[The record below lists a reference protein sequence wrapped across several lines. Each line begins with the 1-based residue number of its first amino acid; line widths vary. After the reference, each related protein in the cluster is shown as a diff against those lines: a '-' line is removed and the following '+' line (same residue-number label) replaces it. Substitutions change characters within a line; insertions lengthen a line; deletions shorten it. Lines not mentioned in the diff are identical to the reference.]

1 MKDVIDEHFEAV
13 DKLIEANNR
22 ASDLHREASNKAYYN
37 AAIDHAINVVKDE
50 YQTIKAIGEAETYH
64 NILNKIVISLTSL
77 KKK

>member
-37 AAIDHAINVVKDE
+37 AAIDHAIEVVKDE
-50 YQTIKAIGEAETYH
+50 LPVDLITDIIIT
-64 NILNKIVISLTSL
+64 SLTSL

>member
-37 AAIDHAINVVKDE
+37 AAIDHAIEVVNKYFTPEDE
-50 YQTIKAIGEAETYH
+50 VQEYIEELTQM
-64 NILNKIVISLTSL
+64 LTSL